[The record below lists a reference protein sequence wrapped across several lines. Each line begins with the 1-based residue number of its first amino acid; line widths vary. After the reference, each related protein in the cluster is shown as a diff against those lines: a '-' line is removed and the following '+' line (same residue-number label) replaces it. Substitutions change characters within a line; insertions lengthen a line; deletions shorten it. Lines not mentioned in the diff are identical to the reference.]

1 MNLDHLQATYFL
13 QKFAWLLRDA
23 HYDFDA
29 AQIAIMPPYTDLRSA
44 QVLIESEKLRLSLGA
59 QNVSEISQGAFTG
72 DISAEMLVKLGCSYV
87 IVGHS
92 ERRRYHP
99 EDDAN
104 LVDKVRAVLAAG
116 MHPILC
122 VGESREERRKG
133 IELDYAVGQ
142 VHDVVRDLSDE
153 DAANM
158 LIAYEP
164 VWAIGKGNSA
174 TPKDAQDAAL
184 AIRTSLARLYSQDVA
199 DRVRILYGGSA
210 NPSNALSLLEEPDVD
225 GLLVGGASLD
235 SEQFSQICRIAAL
248 VSRRRQKAEASR
260 LRRAKAAG
268 AVAGD
273 GEAGDIA
280 SDGSDDASDYSDD
293 ATTVSDAIHARV
305 QGQVKS
311 VQHQVKKMK
320 DRFGL

>member
-1 MNLDHLQATYFL
+1 MAVRTPLIAGNWKMNLDHLQATYFL

-23 HYDFDA
+23 HYDSDA
-29 AQIAIMPPYTDLRSA
+29 AEIAIMPPYTDLRSA
-44 QVLIESEKLRLSLGA
+44 QVLIESEKLRIKLGA

-87 IVGHS
+87 IIGHS

-122 VGESREERRKG
+122 VGESSQERRKG

-142 VHDVVRDLSDE
+142 VHDVTRDLSDE
-153 DAANM
+153 DVSSM

-174 TPKDAQDAAL
+174 TPRDAQEAAL
-184 AIRTSLARLYSQDVA
+184 AIRTSLAQQYSTSVA
-199 DRVRILYGGSA
+199 DAVRILYGGSA
-210 NPSNALSLLEEPDVD
+210 NPSNALSLLEQPDVD

-235 SEQFSQICRIAAL
+235 PEQFSQICQIAAL
-248 VSRRRQKAEASR
+248 VSHRRRKAQKAASQP
-260 LRRAKAAG
+260 AS
-268 AVAGD
+268 
-273 GEAGDIA
+273 
-280 SDGSDDASDYSDD
+280 SDGSKQRLTDVIREQAE
-293 ATTVSDAIHARV
+293 
-305 QGQVKS
+305 QVGTALKNKL
-311 VQHQVKKMK
+311 HH
-320 DRFGL
+320 

>member
-1 MNLDHLQATYFL
+1 M
-13 QKFAWLLRDA
+13 
-23 HYDFDA
+23 
-29 AQIAIMPPYTDLRSA
+29 
-44 QVLIESEKLRLSLGA
+44 LIESERLRLALGA
-59 QNVSEISQGAFTG
+59 QNVSEISEGAFTG

-122 VGESREERRKG
+122 VGESSEERRQG

-142 VHDVVRDLSDE
+142 VHDVTRDLSDE
-153 DAANM
+153 DVANM

-174 TPKDAQDAAL
+174 TPQDAQDAAL
-184 AIRTSLARLYSQDVA
+184 AIRTSLARQYSQDVA
-199 DRVRILYGGSA
+199 DKVRILYGGSA
-210 NPSNALSLLEEPDVD
+210 NPSNALSLLDQPDVD

-235 SEQFSQICRIAAL
+235 PEQFSQICRIAAL
-248 VSRRRQKAEASR
+248 VSRRRRKTEEAQKKRGNRSATATARARIRTQVPHPITMPDKMPTVPSLPVCR
-260 LRRAKAAG
+260 PACARR
-268 AVAGD
+268 
-273 GEAGDIA
+273 
-280 SDGSDDASDYSDD
+280 
-293 ATTVSDAIHARV
+293 
-305 QGQVKS
+305 
-311 VQHQVKKMK
+311 
-320 DRFGL
+320 